1 MSGEN
6 KEWTVM
12 KAEPKPSVEVPNLWG
27 VIKPEDVSHKY
38 GGVDYMPWILVKKY
52 VKEYAPGWEFRLL
65 PLQDAD
71 QPNFL
76 HKAPD
81 GTAYVLAQW
90 FHKPTGFKLPEFIH
104 SVMDHKNKPV
114 PLGNVDAR
122 LLTDTHRRAMASSA
136 ADAFGLAGE
145 LWARMPIE
153 DPYRDLQ
160 DAQPKGNPYQ
170 SKQAPKKQAK
180 KAPPKKA
187 SNDRRDNMLRF
198 FEKHSVSQE
207 RLEEFLGCKLED
219 ASEEQINNL
228 ALLGGRI
235 SKGANPEEVLTREDE
250 ADDEQV
256 ILL

>member
-1 MSGEN
+1 
-6 KEWTVM
+6 
-12 KAEPKPSVEVPNLWG
+12 
-27 VIKPEDVSHKY
+27 
-38 GGVDYMPWILVKKY
+38 
-52 VKEYAPGWEFRLL
+52 
-65 PLQDAD
+65 
-71 QPNFL
+71 
-76 HKAPD
+76 
-81 GTAYVLAQW
+81 
-90 FHKPTGFKLPEFIH
+90 
-104 SVMDHKNKPV
+104 
-114 PLGNVDAR
+114 
-122 LLTDTHRRAMASSA
+122 
-136 ADAFGLAGE
+136 
-145 LWARMPIE
+145 MPIE

-228 ALLGGRI
+228 TLLGGRI

-250 ADDEQV
+250 AEDEQV